1 MPSAPLYW
9 SSGSIKTARA
19 ASGNGDVTRYTS
31 QQCFSVY
38 ACLLCACT
46 FGLPSCRCWVKGA
59 TWASTFPRL
68 NRRPMLP
75 RNQFSIILI
84 TWAPLRVNI
93 DFTQEGG
100 FSHETVSAQPHVL
113 PLDAIVHVTVAWLYI
128 KPNTQPCDGLI
139 MVLSHCD
146 PTGRW
151 PSR

>member
-1 MPSAPLYW
+1 MTRFLPLI
-9 SSGSIKTARA
+9 SSTGPAAIPQTARA
-19 ASGNGDVTRYTS
+19 AYGNGDKIRHTA
-31 QQCFSVY
+31 QHCFLVH

-68 NRRPMLP
+68 NRRLMLP
-75 RNQFSIILI
+75 RIQFSIILI

-93 DFTQEGG
+93 DFIRENL
-100 FSHETVSAQPHVL
+100 SP
-113 PLDAIVHVTVAWLYI
+113 DAIVHVTVAWLYI
-128 KPNTQPCDGLI
+128 KPSTQPCVVLITGL
-139 MVLSHCD
+139 MHCD